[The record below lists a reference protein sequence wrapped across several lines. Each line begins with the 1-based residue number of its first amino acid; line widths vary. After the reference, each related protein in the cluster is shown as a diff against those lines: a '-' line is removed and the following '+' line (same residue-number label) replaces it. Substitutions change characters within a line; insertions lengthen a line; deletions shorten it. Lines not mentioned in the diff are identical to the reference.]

1 MMRIMRASTVAMSI
15 FMLTVL
21 ILSFQPYPVAHAQ
34 TVVQL
39 GGKALAYVNNVLPF
53 NMSHYTV
60 TVGSAYSLFAP
71 NAPTI
76 TQAVEIDLKF

>member
-39 GGKALAYVNNVLPF
+39 EGKALAYVNNVLPF
-53 NMSHYTV
+53 NMSQYTV
-60 TVGSAYSLFAP
+60 TVGNAYCLSAP

-76 TQAVEIDLKF
+76 TQAVEIDLNS